1 MAKNKKLLAELREKS
16 VEELDA
22 FIHENKKA
30 LFELRAE
37 VALQNKAVK
46 SHLFSEYKK
55 NVARSLTVK
64 QERKEKAH
72 G

>member
-16 VEELDA
+16 VEELDG

-30 LFELRAE
+30 LFDLRAE
-37 VALQNKAVK
+37 VALQSKAVK

-64 QERKEKAH
+64 REKKEKAN